1 VIDHERYEELL
12 AGYVL
17 RALSG
22 PDAEEADLLLA
33 EHVPDCGDCRATLST
48 FHAVSADLA
57 LAADPLDPPDTLLP
71 QLHRE
76 LEPRERRPRS
86 LTALAVAASV
96 VACVGL
102 TGTFLQGQRVVDE
115 QDRVSAL
122 SNIFRFARENDA
134 EMVPVGSVT
143 QVAATGVDEFYLYGE
158 DVPAP
163 PAGSVYAVWVEAGGR
178 PTYVGWFLPRG
189 DGWVYLRIATRGV
202 AYDRLFITIEAAGVS
217 PSAPGDVQWQTTG

>member
-1 VIDHERYEELL
+1 MTDHERYEELL

-17 RALSG
+17 RALTG
-22 PDAEEADLLLA
+22 REAEEADLLLTD
-33 EHVPDCGDCRATLST
+33 HVPDCVDCRATLSA

-57 LAADPLDPPDTLLP
+57 LAADPLEPPDTLLP

-86 LTALAVAASV
+86 LTAVAVAASV
-96 VACVGL
+96 VAIVGL

-115 QDRVSAL
+115 RDRVSAL

-134 EMVPVGSVT
+134 AMVPVGAVT
-143 QVAATGVDEFYLYGE
+143 QVAASGVDGFYLYGE

-163 PAGSVYAVWVEAGGR
+163 PPGSVYAVWVETGGDA
-178 PTYVGWFLPRG
+178 TYVGWFLPRA
-189 DGWVYLRIATRGV
+189 DGWVYLRIATRGTP
-202 AYDRLFITIEAAGVS
+202 YDRLFITIEAAGVS
-217 PSAPGDVQWQTTG
+217 PSAPSDVQWQTTG